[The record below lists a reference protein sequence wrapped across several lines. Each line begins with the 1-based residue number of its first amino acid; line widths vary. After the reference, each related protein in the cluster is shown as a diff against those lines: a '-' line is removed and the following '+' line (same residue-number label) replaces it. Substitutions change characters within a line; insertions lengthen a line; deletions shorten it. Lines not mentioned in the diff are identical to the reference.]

1 MSPALRASFAK
12 FYKNMK
18 INLDKI
24 KHDIE
29 KFLGSKPV
37 IEQSE
42 MSIFIRY
49 ADDSLFIKDLMSICD
64 TISDRPRAAVVDL
77 YEGEIRILKKNIK
90 SKYLLQL

>member
-1 MSPALRASFAK
+1 
-12 FYKNMK
+12 MK

-24 KHDIE
+24 KHDIG

-42 MSIFIRY
+42 MSISIKY
-49 ADDSLFIKDLMSICD
+49 ADNSLIIIDLMSICEA
-64 TISDRPRAAVVDL
+64 ISDRPRAAVVNL

>member
-1 MSPALRASFAK
+1 
-12 FYKNMK
+12 MK

-24 KHDIE
+24 KHDIG

>member
-24 KHDIE
+24 KHDIG

-49 ADDSLFIKDLMSICD
+49 ADDSLFINNLMSICD